1 MASTAQEIALM
12 KQRMDS
18 FEEKIDSL
26 DNKID
31 NLTQQLLNPDDGFVS
46 RVNKNTE
53 ARVQKERDMAKYE
66 KIMLEFKEMQRWKD
80 GVNKA
85 LWVLYTAIIGS
96 AIAYIFA

>member
-66 KIMLEFKEMQRWKD
+66 EIILEFKEMQRWKD

-96 AIAYIFA
+96 AIAYVFV

>member
-53 ARVQKERDMAKYE
+53 ARVQRERDMAKYE
-66 KIMLEFKEMQRWKD
+66 EIMLEFKEMQRWKD

-96 AIAYIFA
+96 AIAYVFV

>member
-26 DNKID
+26 DDKID

-46 RVNKNTE
+46 RVNKNTA
-53 ARVQKERDMAKYE
+53 ARLQRETELPKYE
-66 KIMLEFKEMQRWKD
+66 EIIAEFKEMQRWKD

-96 AIAYIFA
+96 VIAYIFA

>member
-26 DNKID
+26 DGKID

-53 ARVQKERDMAKYE
+53 YRLQKERDMTKYE
-66 KIMLEFKEMQRWKD
+66 EIITDFKEMQRWKD

-96 AIAYIFA
+96 AIAYIFV